1 METTIEN
8 LTDKVLRLL
17 VVLDRN
23 TEELEGKIEQIAEE
37 LKELKKEFKKNE
49 ELKLSLIHI

>member
-23 TEELEGKIEQIAEE
+23 TEELEGKIEQVVEE

-49 ELKLSLIHI
+49 ELKRG